1 MNQKNFTPKTTTTEN
16 KKKVALCLKVEILLL
31 LDVTKMMM
39 PRQ

>member
-1 MNQKNFTPKTTTTEN
+1 MNQKNFTPKTTTEN